1 MAFQAGTRV
10 DPRLL
15 DYSGYAQGM
24 TQASAIQAAAIA
36 DLGNR
41 VGEAIQEAGKK
52 KADKEIKKGLE
63 GLLKSNPEF
72 ANTLGIAPTPSV
84 GADGQLVVTPP
95 TDEAYKIGADTI
107 FKTFGRDAS
116 KALYGQALLSTFE
129 DDDDDDDRFTASKLD
144 KFVESVESGALKDMY
159 KIKDNKLFRR
169 KSKGQAERQITL
181 GDIDE
186 ILEYEGAKEF
196 IELGSDPRGLYSD

>member
-1 MAFQAGTRV
+1 MAFQSGTRV

-15 DYSGYAQGM
+15 DYSGYARGM

-63 GLLKSNPEF
+63 GLLKSNTEF
-72 ANTLGIAPTPSV
+72 AATLGITPTPSV
-84 GADGQLVVTPP
+84 GAAGELVVTQP

-116 KALYGQALLSTFE
+116 KALYGQALLSAF
-129 DDDDDDDRFTASKLD
+129 DDDDDDDDLYDPKKIDSFMKSVD
-144 KFVESVESGALKDMY
+144 SESLKDLY

-169 KSKGQAERQITL
+169 VKGGKDIEINI
-181 GDIDE
+181 GDVDPVLDI
-186 ILEYEGAKEF
+186 EGAEEF
-196 IELGSDPRGLYSD
+196 LKLGEDPFGFYSD

>member
-63 GLLKSNPEF
+63 GLLKSNKEF
-72 ANTLGIAPTPSV
+72 AATLGITPTPSV
-84 GADGQLVVTPP
+84 GAAGELVVTQP

-129 DDDDDDDRFTASKLD
+129 DDDDDDDLYDPKKIDSFMKSVD
-144 KFVESVESGALKDMY
+144 SESLKDLY
-159 KIKDNKLFRR
+159 KIKGNKLFRR
-169 KSKGQAERQITL
+169 VKGGKDIEINI
-181 GDIDE
+181 GDVDPVLDI
-186 ILEYEGAKEF
+186 EGAEEF
-196 IELGSDPRGLYSD
+196 LKLGEDPFGFYSD

>member
-1 MAFQAGTRV
+1 MAFQSGTRV

-24 TQASAIQAAAIA
+24 TQASAIQATALA

-41 VGEAIQEAGKK
+41 IGEAIEEAGKK

-72 ANTLGIAPTPSV
+72 AATLGITPTPSV
-84 GADGQLVVTPP
+84 GEAGELVVTQP

-129 DDDDDDDRFTASKLD
+129 DDDDDDDLYDPKKIDSFMK
-144 KFVESVESGALKDMY
+144 SVESESLKDLY

-169 KSKGQAERQITL
+169 VKGGKDIEINI
-181 GDIDE
+181 GDIDP
-186 ILEYEGAKEF
+186 ILDIEGAEEF
-196 IELGSDPRGLYSD
+196 LKLGEDPFGFYSD

>member
-24 TQASAIQAAAIA
+24 TQASAIQATALA

-41 VGEAIQEAGKK
+41 IGEAIEESGKK

-63 GLLKSNPEF
+63 GLLKSNKEF
-72 ANTLGIAPTPSV
+72 AATLGITPTPSV
-84 GADGQLVVTPP
+84 GAAGELVVTQP

-116 KALYGQALLSTFE
+116 KALYGQALLSTF
-129 DDDDDDDRFTASKLD
+129 DDDDDDDDLYDPKKIDSFMKSVD
-144 KFVESVESGALKDMY
+144 SESLKDLY

-169 KSKGQAERQITL
+169 VKGGKDIEINI
-181 GDIDE
+181 GDVDPVLDI
-186 ILEYEGAKEF
+186 EGAEEF
-196 IELGSDPRGLYSD
+196 LKLGEDPFGFYSD

>member
-1 MAFQAGTRV
+1 MAFQSGTRV

-24 TQASAIQAAAIA
+24 TQASAIQATALA

-41 VGEAIQEAGKK
+41 IGEAIEESGKK

-63 GLLKSNPEF
+63 GLLKSNKEF
-72 ANTLGIAPTPSV
+72 AATLGITPTPSV
-84 GADGQLVVTPP
+84 GAAGELVVTQP

-116 KALYGQALLSTFE
+116 KALYGQALLSTF
-129 DDDDDDDRFTASKLD
+129 DDDDDDDDLYDPKKIDSFMKSVD
-144 KFVESVESGALKDMY
+144 SESLKDLY

-169 KSKGQAERQITL
+169 VKGGKDIEINI
-181 GDIDE
+181 GDVDPVLDI
-186 ILEYEGAKEF
+186 EGAEEF
-196 IELGSDPRGLYSD
+196 LKLGEDPFGFYSD

>member
-24 TQASAIQAAAIA
+24 TQAAAIEATALA

-41 VGEAIQEAGKK
+41 IGEAIEEAGKK

-72 ANTLGIAPTPSV
+72 AATLGITPTPSV
-84 GADGQLVVTPP
+84 GEGGELVVTQP

-129 DDDDDDDRFTASKLD
+129 DDDDDDDLYDPKKIDTFKTSID
-144 KFVESVESGALKDMY
+144 SEALKDLY
-159 KIKDNKLFRR
+159 KIKNNKLFRR
-169 KSKGQAERQITL
+169 VKGGKDIEINL
-181 GDIDE
+181 GDVDP
-186 ILEYEGAKEF
+186 ILNIEGAEEF
-196 IELGSDPRGLYSD
+196 LKLGEDPFGFYSD

>member
-1 MAFQAGTRV
+1 MAFQSGTRV

-52 KADKEIKKGLE
+52 KADKDLKKGIE
-63 GLLKSNPEF
+63 GLLKSNAEF
-72 ANTLGIAPTPSV
+72 AAALNIKPTPSV

-95 TDEAYKIGADTI
+95 TDEEYKIGADTL
-107 FKTFGRDAS
+107 FNTFGRDAT
-116 KALYGQALLSTFE
+116 KALYGQALISSFE
-129 DDDDDDDRFTASKLD
+129 DDDDDDDLYDPKKIDSFMKSVD
-144 KFVESVESGALKDMY
+144 SESLKDLY

-169 KSKGQAERQITL
+169 VKGGKDIEINI
-181 GDIDE
+181 GDIDPVLD
-186 ILEYEGAKEF
+186 IEGAEEF
-196 IELGSDPRGLYSD
+196 LKLGEDPFGFYSD

>member
-1 MAFQAGTRV
+1 MAFQAGTPV

-15 DYSGYAQGM
+15 DYSGYARGM

-41 VGEAIQEAGKK
+41 VGEAIQEAGNK

-72 ANTLGIAPTPSV
+72 ANTLGISPTPSV

-129 DDDDDDDRFTASKLD
+129 GDDDDDDLYDPKKIDA
-144 KFVESVESGALKDMY
+144 FVKSVESESLKDLY

-169 KSKGQAERQITL
+169 VRGGKDRQINL
-181 GDIDE
+181 GDVDE
-186 ILEYEGAKEF
+186 ILEIEGAEEF
-196 IELGSDPRGLYSD
+196 LKLGEDPFGYFAD

>member
-1 MAFQAGTRV
+1 MAFQSGTPV

-15 DYSGYAQGM
+15 DYSGYARGM
-24 TQASAIQAAAIA
+24 TQAAAIEATALA

-41 VGEAIQEAGKK
+41 IGEAIEEAGKK

-72 ANTLGIAPTPSV
+72 AATLGITPTPSV
-84 GADGQLVVTPP
+84 GEAGELVVTQP

-116 KALYGQALLSTFE
+116 KALYGQALLSSF
-129 DDDDDDDRFTASKLD
+129 DDDDDDDLYDPKKIDTFKTSID
-144 KFVESVESGALKDMY
+144 SEALKDLY
-159 KIKDNKLFRR
+159 KIKNNKLFRR
-169 KSKGQAERQITL
+169 VKGGKDIEINI
-181 GDIDE
+181 GDVDP
-186 ILEYEGAKEF
+186 ILDIEGAEEF
-196 IELGSDPRGLYSD
+196 LKLGEDPFGFYSD

>member
-1 MAFQAGTRV
+1 MAFQSGTRV

-15 DYSGYAQGM
+15 DYSGYARGM

-72 ANTLGIAPTPSV
+72 AATLGITPTPSV
-84 GADGQLVVTPP
+84 GEAGELVVTQP

-116 KALYGQALLSTFE
+116 KALYGQALLSSF
-129 DDDDDDDRFTASKLD
+129 DDDDDDDLYDPKKIDTFMK
-144 KFVESVESGALKDMY
+144 SVDSEALKDLY
-159 KIKDNKLFRR
+159 KIKNNKLFR
-169 KSKGQAERQITL
+169 KVKGGKDIEINI
-181 GDIDE
+181 GDVDPVLDI
-186 ILEYEGAKEF
+186 EGAEEF
-196 IELGSDPRGLYSD
+196 LKLGEDPFGFYSD

>member
-1 MAFQAGTRV
+1 MAFQAGTPV

-15 DYSGYAQGM
+15 DYSGYARGM

-41 VGEAIQEAGKK
+41 VGEAIQEAGNK

-72 ANTLGIAPTPSV
+72 ANTLGISPTPSV
-84 GADGQLVVTPP
+84 GVDGQLVVTPP

-129 DDDDDDDRFTASKLD
+129 GDDDDDDLYDPKKIDA
-144 KFVESVESGALKDMY
+144 FVKSVESESLKDLY

-169 KSKGQAERQITL
+169 VRGGKDRQINL
-181 GDIDE
+181 GDVDE
-186 ILEYEGAKEF
+186 ILEIEGAEEF
-196 IELGSDPRGLYSD
+196 LKLGEDPFGYFAD

>member
-1 MAFQAGTRV
+1 MAFQSGTRV

-24 TQASAIQAAAIA
+24 TQAAAIEATALA

-41 VGEAIQEAGKK
+41 IGEAIEESGKK

-72 ANTLGIAPTPSV
+72 ANTLGITPTPSV
-84 GADGQLVVTPP
+84 GADGQLVVTQP

-116 KALYGQALLSTFE
+116 KALYGQALLSSF
-129 DDDDDDDRFTASKLD
+129 DDDDDDDLYDPKKIDTFKTSID
-144 KFVESVESGALKDMY
+144 SEALKDLY
-159 KIKDNKLFRR
+159 KIKNNKLFRR
-169 KSKGQAERQITL
+169 VKGGKDIEINL
-181 GDIDE
+181 GDVDP
-186 ILEYEGAKEF
+186 ILDIEGAEEF
-196 IELGSDPRGLYSD
+196 LKLGEDPFGFYSD

>member
-1 MAFQAGTRV
+1 MAFQSGTRV

-15 DYSGYAQGM
+15 DYSGYARGM
-24 TQASAIQAAAIA
+24 TQAAAIEATALA

-41 VGEAIQEAGKK
+41 IGEAIEEAGKK

-72 ANTLGIAPTPSV
+72 AATLGITPTPSV
-84 GADGQLVVTPP
+84 GAAGELVVTQP

-129 DDDDDDDRFTASKLD
+129 DDDDDDDLYDPKKIDTFKTSID
-144 KFVESVESGALKDMY
+144 SEALKDLY
-159 KIKDNKLFRR
+159 KIKGNKLFRR
-169 KSKGQAERQITL
+169 VKGGKDIEINL
-181 GDIDE
+181 GDVDP
-186 ILEYEGAKEF
+186 ILDIEGAEEF
-196 IELGSDPRGLYSD
+196 LKLGEDPYGYFSD

>member
-1 MAFQAGTRV
+1 MAFQSGTRV

-84 GADGQLVVTPP
+84 GADGQLVVTQP

-129 DDDDDDDRFTASKLD
+129 DDDDDDDLYDPKKIDTFMKSVD
-144 KFVESVESGALKDMY
+144 SESLKDLY
-159 KIKDNKLFRR
+159 KIEDNKLFRR
-169 KSKGQAERQITL
+169 VKGGKDIEINI
-181 GDIDE
+181 GDVDPVLDI
-186 ILEYEGAKEF
+186 EGAEEF
-196 IELGSDPRGLYSD
+196 LKLGEDPFGFYSD

>member
-1 MAFQAGTRV
+1 MAFQSGTRV

-24 TQASAIQAAAIA
+24 TQASTIQATALA

-41 VGEAIQEAGKK
+41 IGEAIEEAGKK

-72 ANTLGIAPTPSV
+72 AATLGITPTPSV
-84 GADGQLVVTPP
+84 GEAGELVVTQP

-129 DDDDDDDRFTASKLD
+129 DDDDDDDLYDPKKIDSFMK
-144 KFVESVESGALKDMY
+144 SVESESLKDLY

-169 KSKGQAERQITL
+169 VRGGKDRQINL
-181 GDIDE
+181 GDVDD
-186 ILEYEGAKEF
+186 ILEIEGAEEF
-196 IELGSDPRGLYSD
+196 LKLGEDPFGFYSD

>member
-1 MAFQAGTRV
+1 MAFQAGTPI

-15 DYSGYAQGM
+15 DYSGYARGM

-129 DDDDDDDRFTASKLD
+129 DDDDDDLYDPKKIDTFKTSID
-144 KFVESVESGALKDMY
+144 SEALKDLY
-159 KIKDNKLFRR
+159 KIKNNKLFRR
-169 KSKGQAERQITL
+169 VKGGKDIEINL
-181 GDIDE
+181 GDVDP
-186 ILEYEGAKEF
+186 ILNIEGAEEF
-196 IELGSDPRGLYSD
+196 LKLGEDPFGFYSD

>member
-1 MAFQAGTRV
+1 MAFQSGTRV

-24 TQASAIQAAAIA
+24 TQASTIQATALA

-41 VGEAIQEAGKK
+41 IGEAIEEAGKK

-72 ANTLGIAPTPSV
+72 AATLGITPTPSV
-84 GADGQLVVTPP
+84 GEAGELVVTQP

-129 DDDDDDDRFTASKLD
+129 DDDDDDDLYDPKKIDSFMK
-144 KFVESVESGALKDMY
+144 SVESESLKDLY

-169 KSKGQAERQITL
+169 VKGGKDIEINI
-181 GDIDE
+181 GDIDP
-186 ILEYEGAKEF
+186 ILDIEGAEEF
-196 IELGSDPRGLYSD
+196 LKLGEDPFGFYSD

>member
-1 MAFQAGTRV
+1 MAFQSGTRV

-129 DDDDDDDRFTASKLD
+129 DDDDDDDLYDPKKIDTFKTSID
-144 KFVESVESGALKDMY
+144 SEALKDLY
-159 KIKDNKLFRR
+159 KIKNNKLFRR
-169 KSKGQAERQITL
+169 VKGGKDIEINI
-181 GDIDE
+181 GDVDP
-186 ILEYEGAKEF
+186 ILDIEGAEEF
-196 IELGSDPRGLYSD
+196 LKLGEDPFGFYSD

>member
-1 MAFQAGTRV
+1 MAFQSGTRV

-24 TQASAIQAAAIA
+24 TQASTIQATALA

-41 VGEAIQEAGKK
+41 IGEAIEEAGKK

-72 ANTLGIAPTPSV
+72 AATLGITPTPSV
-84 GADGQLVVTPP
+84 GEAGELVVTQP

-107 FKTFGRDAS
+107 FKTFGRDAT
-116 KALYGQALLSTFE
+116 KALYGQALISSF
-129 DDDDDDDRFTASKLD
+129 DDDDDDDDLYDPKKIDSFMK
-144 KFVESVESGALKDMY
+144 SVESESLKDLY

-169 KSKGQAERQITL
+169 VKGGKDIEINI
-181 GDIDE
+181 GDIDP
-186 ILEYEGAKEF
+186 ILDIEGAEEF
-196 IELGSDPRGLYSD
+196 LKLGEDPFGFYSD

>member
-1 MAFQAGTRV
+1 
-10 DPRLL
+10 
-15 DYSGYAQGM
+15 M

-116 KALYGQALLSTFE
+116 KALYGQALMSSFG
-129 DDDDDDDRFTASKLD
+129 DDDDDDDNRFTASKLD

-159 KIKDNKLFRR
+159 RIKDNKLFRR
-169 KSKGQAERQITL
+169 ESKGQAERQIAL

>member
-24 TQASAIQAAAIA
+24 TQASTIQATALA

-41 VGEAIQEAGKK
+41 IGEAIEEAGKK

-72 ANTLGIAPTPSV
+72 AATLGITPTPSV

-95 TDEAYKIGADTI
+95 SDEDYKIGADTL
-107 FKTFGRDAS
+107 FNTFGRDAT
-116 KALYGQALLSTFE
+116 KALYGQALISSF
-129 DDDDDDDRFTASKLD
+129 DDDDDDDDLYDPKKIDSFMKSVD
-144 KFVESVESGALKDMY
+144 SESLKDLY

-169 KSKGQAERQITL
+169 VKGGKDIEINI
-181 GDIDE
+181 GDVDPVLDI
-186 ILEYEGAKEF
+186 EGAEEF
-196 IELGSDPRGLYSD
+196 LKLGEDPFGFYSD

>member
-63 GLLKSNPEF
+63 GLLKSNTEF
-72 ANTLGIAPTPSV
+72 AATLGITPTPSV
-84 GADGQLVVTPP
+84 GAAGELVVTQP

-129 DDDDDDDRFTASKLD
+129 DDDDDDDLYDPKKIDSFMKSVD
-144 KFVESVESGALKDMY
+144 SESLKDLY
-159 KIKDNKLFRR
+159 KIKGNKLFRR
-169 KSKGQAERQITL
+169 VKGGKDIEINI
-181 GDIDE
+181 GDVDPVLDI
-186 ILEYEGAKEF
+186 EGAEEF
-196 IELGSDPRGLYSD
+196 LKLGEDPFGFYSD

>member
-1 MAFQAGTRV
+1 MAFQSGTRV

-52 KADKEIKKGLE
+52 KADKDLKKGIE
-63 GLLKSNPEF
+63 GLLKSNAEF
-72 ANTLGIAPTPSV
+72 AAALNIKPTPSV

-95 TDEAYKIGADTI
+95 TDEEYKIGADTL
-107 FKTFGRDAS
+107 FNTFGRDAT
-116 KALYGQALLSTFE
+116 KALYGQALISSF
-129 DDDDDDDRFTASKLD
+129 DDDDDDDLYDPKKIDSFMKSVD
-144 KFVESVESGALKDMY
+144 SESLKDLY

-169 KSKGQAERQITL
+169 VKGGKDIEINI
-181 GDIDE
+181 GDVDPVLDI
-186 ILEYEGAKEF
+186 EGAEEF
-196 IELGSDPRGLYSD
+196 LKLGEDPFGFYSD

>member
-63 GLLKSNPEF
+63 GLLKSNTEF
-72 ANTLGIAPTPSV
+72 AATLGITPTPSV
-84 GADGQLVVTPP
+84 GAAGELVVTQP

-116 KALYGQALLSTFE
+116 KALYGQALLSTF
-129 DDDDDDDRFTASKLD
+129 DDDDDDDDLYDPKKIDSFMKSVD
-144 KFVESVESGALKDMY
+144 SESLKDLY

-169 KSKGQAERQITL
+169 VKGGKDIEINI
-181 GDIDE
+181 GDVDPVLDI
-186 ILEYEGAKEF
+186 EGAEEF
-196 IELGSDPRGLYSD
+196 LKLGEDPFGFYSD

>member
-1 MAFQAGTRV
+1 MAFQSGTRV

-63 GLLKSNPEF
+63 GLLKSNTEF
-72 ANTLGIAPTPSV
+72 AATLGITPTPSV
-84 GADGQLVVTPP
+84 GAAGELVVTQP

-116 KALYGQALLSTFE
+116 KALYGQALLSTF
-129 DDDDDDDRFTASKLD
+129 DDDDDDDDLYDPKKIDSFMKSVD
-144 KFVESVESGALKDMY
+144 SESLKDLY

-169 KSKGQAERQITL
+169 VKGGKDIEINI
-181 GDIDE
+181 GDVDPVLDI
-186 ILEYEGAKEF
+186 EGAEEF
-196 IELGSDPRGLYSD
+196 LKLGEDPFGFYSD

>member
-1 MAFQAGTRV
+1 MAFQSGTRV

-24 TQASAIQAAAIA
+24 TQASAIQATALA

-41 VGEAIQEAGKK
+41 IGEAIEESGKK

-63 GLLKSNPEF
+63 GLLKSNKEF
-72 ANTLGIAPTPSV
+72 AATLGITPTPSV
-84 GADGQLVVTPP
+84 GAAGELVVTQP

-129 DDDDDDDRFTASKLD
+129 DDDDDDDLYDPKKIDSFMKSVD
-144 KFVESVESGALKDMY
+144 SESLKDLY

-169 KSKGQAERQITL
+169 VKGGKDIEINI
-181 GDIDE
+181 GDVDPVLDI
-186 ILEYEGAKEF
+186 EGAEEF
-196 IELGSDPRGLYSD
+196 LKLGEDPFGFYSD

>member
-1 MAFQAGTRV
+1 MAFQSGTRV

-52 KADKEIKKGLE
+52 KADKDLKKGIE
-63 GLLKSNPEF
+63 GLLKSNAEF
-72 ANTLGIAPTPSV
+72 AAALNIKPTPSV

-95 TDEAYKIGADTI
+95 TDEEYKIGADTL
-107 FKTFGRDAS
+107 FNTFGRDAT
-116 KALYGQALLSTFE
+116 KALYGQALISSLE
-129 DDDDDDDRFTASKLD
+129 DDDDDDDLYDPKKIDSFMKSVD
-144 KFVESVESGALKDMY
+144 SESLKDLY
-159 KIKDNKLFRR
+159 KIEDNKLFRR
-169 KSKGQAERQITL
+169 VKGGKDIEINI
-181 GDIDE
+181 GDIDPVLD
-186 ILEYEGAKEF
+186 IEGAEEF
-196 IELGSDPRGLYSD
+196 LKLGEDPFGFYSD

>member
-1 MAFQAGTRV
+1 MAFQAGTPV

-15 DYSGYAQGM
+15 DYSGYARGM
-24 TQASAIQAAAIA
+24 TQAAAIEATALA

-41 VGEAIQEAGKK
+41 IGEAIEEAGKK

-72 ANTLGIAPTPSV
+72 AATLGITPTPSV
-84 GADGQLVVTPP
+84 GEGGELVVTQP

-129 DDDDDDDRFTASKLD
+129 DDDDDDDLYDPKKIDTFKTSID
-144 KFVESVESGALKDMY
+144 SEALKDLY
-159 KIKDNKLFRR
+159 KIKNNKLFRR
-169 KSKGQAERQITL
+169 VKGGKDIEINL
-181 GDIDE
+181 GDVDP
-186 ILEYEGAKEF
+186 ILNIEGAEEF
-196 IELGSDPRGLYSD
+196 LKLGEDPFGFYSD

>member
-84 GADGQLVVTPP
+84 GADGQLVVTQP

-129 DDDDDDDRFTASKLD
+129 DDDDDDDLYDPKKIDTFMKSVD
-144 KFVESVESGALKDMY
+144 SESLKDLY
-159 KIKDNKLFRR
+159 KIEDNKLFRR
-169 KSKGQAERQITL
+169 VKGGKDIEINI
-181 GDIDE
+181 GDVDPVLDI
-186 ILEYEGAKEF
+186 EGAEEF
-196 IELGSDPRGLYSD
+196 LKLGEDPFGFYSD

>member
-1 MAFQAGTRV
+1 MAFQSGTRV

-52 KADKEIKKGLE
+52 KNDKEIKKGLE
-63 GLLKSNPEF
+63 GLLKSNTEF
-72 ANTLGIAPTPSV
+72 AATLGITPTPSV
-84 GADGQLVVTPP
+84 GAAGELVVTQP

-116 KALYGQALLSTFE
+116 KALYGQALLSTF
-129 DDDDDDDRFTASKLD
+129 DDDDDDDDLYDPKKIDSFMKSVD
-144 KFVESVESGALKDMY
+144 SESLKDLY

-169 KSKGQAERQITL
+169 VKGGKDIEINI
-181 GDIDE
+181 GDVDPVLDI
-186 ILEYEGAKEF
+186 EGAEEF
-196 IELGSDPRGLYSD
+196 LKLGEDPFGFYSD